1 MMPPSRM
8 AGAGVSGGEMGYNL
22 LVSQR
27 SAGVRR
33 TLPPHPSS
41 VGEARRLVRAELD
54 RAGRPDLVENAE
66 LLVSELVTNALVHAG
81 TPVEVHARVDA
92 AGLRVE
98 VSDGSGV
105 QPAVRHH
112 SAMAGTGRGLRLV
125 EGLVAAWGV
134 EPLPRGKAVWFELV
148 DGQHG
153 GTGPLVDGED
163 VGGGV
168 RALGPDGTVQVEL
181 LNVPLLL
188 HVAWHQHAETLLREL
203 LLVRLGADPDDDAG
217 LDDLVA
223 HATAS
228 EAIALLFAQLPD
240 PGLGDDADELMVTA
254 SEPAVSSAREVLS
267 VPPDVV
273 GCFDVLEQALDAAN
287 ALAEAGAL
295 LAPPTQ
301 PEVRSF
307 RRWVCAEVQAQG
319 DGGAATP
326 WTEPEVPAGRWR
338 PETGWEVDAVLRSPQ
353 SLIAADDTNR
363 IIAVSETALAL
374 LGYDRAAEL
383 VGRRLVDI
391 IPARYRQAHLAGF
404 SLFLSNGRD
413 PLVDRP
419 VVVPALRRDGTEVPL
434 EITIASELLEGGRHV
449 FVADIEPAL
458 AGRR

>member
-1 MMPPSRM
+1 M
-8 AGAGVSGGEMGYNL
+8 
-22 LVSQR
+22 
-27 SAGVRR
+27 
-33 TLPPHPSS
+33 
-41 VGEARRLVRAELD
+41 
-54 RAGRPDLVENAE
+54 
-66 LLVSELVTNALVHAG
+66 
-81 TPVEVHARVDA
+81 
-92 AGLRVE
+92 
-98 VSDGSGV
+98 
-105 QPAVRHH
+105 
-112 SAMAGTGRGLRLV
+112 
-125 EGLVAAWGV
+125 
-134 EPLPRGKAVWFELV
+134 
-148 DGQHG
+148 
-153 GTGPLVDGED
+153 
-163 VGGGV
+163 
-168 RALGPDGTVQVEL
+168 QVEL

-374 LGYDRAAEL
+374 LGYDRADGA
-383 VGRRLVDI
+383 GRP
-391 IPARYRQAHLAGF
+391 PARRHHPGALPPGAP
-404 SLFLSNGRD
+404 GRFQ
-413 PLVDRP
+413 PL
-419 VVVPALRRDGTEVPL
+419 PL
-434 EITIASELLEGGRHV
+434 ERARPAGRPAGGGAGAAPRRHRGPARDHDRLRAARGRPARLRGRHR
-449 FVADIEPAL
+449 
-458 AGRR
+458 AGPGRSPLGCRG